1 MRNPEIVTL
10 PRLTPSVPAGGHRDK
25 EGDDEIRAN
34 RPAGRLAA
42 VLWAPA
48 AWAADPVYLDL
59 TPNLEKW
66 FRPDGGK
73 NLDLRLRTVNYGSFN
88 GWVVHNRELRRD
100 DTIVSRQIMLF
111 SRNADGDVLYHGDPV
126 AFVLE
131 QPVTWVDAP
140 LEVGKTWTASRPLV
154 AADGKSTGMVHY
166 VFAVLEEQLVACPMG
181 EFPCHRVYVATV
193 LPDGTNE
200 ACNFWY
206 NPQCGLIR
214 CVMGDQ
220 GTFLL
225 QKAQVLDRLPPPDLD
240 PDNPPTD
247 ADLSGPLGV
256 PNPFNPSTEIRFDL
270 GRELPVTVEIYDVA
284 GRLVRRLLQADVRAQ
299 GPHAVPWDGRDDTGR
314 NAASGT
320 YVARIR
326 AGALEAGVSLVL
338 VR

>member
-1 MRNPEIVTL
+1 MKSARIVL
-10 PRLTPSVPAGGHRDK
+10 LA
-25 EGDDEIRAN
+25 A
-34 RPAGRLAA
+34 LAA

-66 FRPDGGK
+66 FRPNDAK
-73 NLDLRLRTVNYGSFN
+73 HLDLRLRTVNYGSFN

-111 SRNADGDVLYHGDPV
+111 SRNAEGDVLYHGDPA

-140 LEVGKTWTASRPLV
+140 LEVGKTWTASRPVV
-154 AADGKSTGMVHY
+154 AKGGQPAGLVHY
-166 VFAVLEEQLVACPMG
+166 VFAVLEEQVVSCPLG

-193 LPDGTNE
+193 LPDGSSE

-214 CVMGDQ
+214 CVMADQ
-220 GTFLL
+220 GTFVLR
-225 QKAQVLDRLPPPDLD
+225 KAQILDQVEPPDLYPND
-240 PDNPPTD
+240 PSTET
-247 ADLSGPLGV
+247 DLSGPVGV
-256 PNPFNPSTEIRFDL
+256 PNPFNPSTEIRFSL
-270 GRELPVTVEIYDVA
+270 GQELPVTVEIYDVA
-284 GRLVRRLLQADVRAQ
+284 GRLVRRLVQAEVRAQ
-299 GPHAVPWDGRDDTGR
+299 GPHAVTWDGCDDSGRD
-314 NAASGT
+314 AASGA
-320 YVARIR
+320 YLARIR
-326 AGALEAGVSLVL
+326 AGARVASAGLVL